1 MKKMISINDLKFSL
15 GGKTVAIDDVV
26 TTFSNRESSHKSAWT
41 YMLASQLRSVGITAT
56 VLTKNDNIH
65 DFDVWMVALPMEFA
79 GSYNLFGGANDEP
92 AARIKRLLDYSGDVY
107 CINREMPDVGAF
119 TASRLKSC
127 SDNWKALDVNRLTDI
142 CKNIETVDLT
152 IDSSTF
158 ILGDSHSVSVFV
170 PGSNIS
176 RNDGKTLFGVMKE
189 GMETYIP
196 EGTEHLITYF
206 GNIDIRHHLCRQSN
220 PLESVKALVADYFK
234 HLKALNINRIDVVKL
249 LPIEFEGRRIP
260 KTGWHK
266 DAPFAGTQVERTQ
279 LMEVFNSEVDRLAEE
294 YGFGVISWPS
304 DWYDTHPELFAKKYM
319 EKPGSVHLSREFYQ
333 YSFTTNEKNLSL
345 KKTINSLF

>member
-1 MKKMISINDLKFSL
+1 MIKISDIKESL
-15 GGKTVAIDDVV
+15 VGKTIAIDDVV
-26 TTFSNRESSHKSAWT
+26 TTYSNRESSHKAAWT
-41 YMLASQLRSVGITAT
+41 YMLASQLTSAGLNAK
-56 VLTKNDNIH
+56 VLTKQDNVH
-65 DFDVWMVALPMEFA
+65 DFDVWMVALPMEFE

-107 CINREMPDVGAF
+107 CLNREMPNVGGF
-119 TASRLKSC
+119 VESRLKSC
-127 SDNWKALDVNRLTDI
+127 SDNWKALDINELGNI
-142 CKNIETVDLT
+142 CKNIKTVDT
-152 IDSSTF
+152 STESKTF

-206 GNIDIRHHLCRQSN
+206 GNIDVRHHLCRQDN
-220 PLESVKALVADYFK
+220 PCWSARELVADYFK
-234 HLKALNINRIDVVKL
+234 HLKTLNINKIDVVKL
-249 LPIEFEGRRIP
+249 LPVEFEGRRIP
-260 KTGWHK
+260 KTGWYK
-266 DAPFAGTQVERTQ
+266 DAPFAGTQENRAICVQ
-279 LMEVFNSEVDRLAEE
+279 VFNSEIDRLSKE

-304 DWYDTHPELFAKKYM
+304 NWYDVNPETFAKNYM

-333 YSFTTNEKNLSL
+333 YNFITNKENTALTD
-345 KKTINSLF
+345 TINALF

>member
-1 MKKMISINDLKFSL
+1 MIKIADIKESL
-15 GGKTVAIDDVV
+15 AGKTIAIDDVV
-26 TTFSNRESSHKSAWT
+26 TTYSNRESSHKAAWT
-41 YMLASQLRSVGITAT
+41 YMLASQLNSIGLNAK
-56 VLTKNDNIH
+56 VLTKQDNVH
-65 DFDVWMVALPMEFA
+65 DFDVWMVALPMEFE

-92 AARIKRLLDYSGDVY
+92 AARIQRLLDYGGDVY
-107 CINREMPDVGAF
+107 CLNREMPNVGGF
-119 TASRLKSC
+119 VESRLKSC
-127 SDNWKALDVNRLTDI
+127 SDNWKALDINRLGNI
-142 CKNIETVDLT
+142 CETIKTVDT
-152 IDSSTF
+152 STDSKTF
-158 ILGDSHSVSVFV
+158 ILGDSHSVSVFM
-170 PGSNIS
+170 PGANIS
-176 RNDGKTLFGVMKE
+176 RNDGKTLFGILKD

-220 PLESVKALVADYFK
+220 PLDSVKTLVADYFE

-260 KTGWHK
+260 KTGWYK
-266 DAPFAGTQVERTQ
+266 DSPFAGTQVERTQ
-279 LMEVFNSEVDRLAEE
+279 LMEVFNSEVDRLAEA

-333 YSFTTNEKNLSL
+333 YSFTTNEKNTSL
-345 KKTINSLF
+345 TKTINALF

>member
-1 MKKMISINDLKFSL
+1 MIKIADIKESL
-15 GGKTVAIDDVV
+15 AGKTIAIDDVV
-26 TTFSNRESSHKSAWT
+26 TTYSNRESSHKAAWT
-41 YMLASQLRSVGITAT
+41 YMLASQLTSIGLNAK
-56 VLTKNDNIH
+56 VLTKQDNVH
-65 DFDVWMVALPMEFA
+65 DFDVWMVALPMEFE
-79 GSYNLFGGANDEP
+79 GSYNLFGGASDEP

-107 CINREMPDVGAF
+107 CLNREMPNVGGF
-119 TASRLKSC
+119 VESRLKSC
-127 SDNWKALDVNRLTDI
+127 SDNWKALDINRLGNI
-142 CKNIETVDLT
+142 CETIKTVDT
-152 IDSSTF
+152 STDSTTF
-158 ILGDSHSVSVFV
+158 ILGDSHSVSVFM
-170 PGSNIS
+170 PGANIS

-220 PLESVKALVADYFK
+220 PLESVKALVVDYFE
-234 HLKALNINRIDVVKL
+234 HLKALNIKNIEVVKL

-333 YSFTTNEKNLSL
+333 YSFTTNEKNTSL